1 MANKD
6 GFAKLLNNIEKII
19 VSQVDAEMQAKK
31 LINENNY
38 DFVAMLIREN
48 ERLKNVDKDW
58 KRTMKYTMKC
68 KRFIA
73 SRGLTQEFEDE
84 INKQVTI

>member
-6 GFAKLLNNIEKII
+6 GFGKLLKNLEKII
-19 VSQVDAEMQAKK
+19 ISEVEAERQAKN

-38 DFVAMLIREN
+38 DYVAQLIREN
-48 ERLKNVDKDW
+48 ERLKNIDKDW

-73 SRGLTQEFEDE
+73 SCGLTQEFENE
-84 INKQVTI
+84 INK

>member
-1 MANKD
+1 MAKNKD
-6 GFAKLLNNIEKII
+6 GFGKLLKNLEKII
-19 VSQVDAEMQAKK
+19 ISEVEAERQAKS

-38 DFVAMLIREN
+38 DYVAQLIREN
-48 ERLKNVDKDW
+48 ERLKNIDKDW

-73 SRGLTQEFEDE
+73 SRGLTQEFENE
-84 INKQVTI
+84 INK